1 MDIRTRVIIDYM
13 VTDSVTADISGLY
26 VMVHRLSLG
35 LGMFCLDSAYL
46 AREMCDMIS
55 AMGMVPRI
63 KPKSNT
69 VRNAKGSQAWRRMVD
84 LYMDDRGTFDS
95 EYRQRSIIESVFAAL
110 KKMYGD
116 HAVPQAGQPGKG
128 DLDPRHMPRHRAR
141 SQITGKRRQA
151 HTGPNRNTSSVTG
164 ASDHAP
170 FLAEP
175 PYHVLDLEDFM
186 GYGRTWHRMTA
197 AYSTIPVMSLVPKMT
212 FLLLGHTLVTKW

>member
-1 MDIRTRVIIDYM
+1 MHAIVDIRTRVIIDYM
-13 VTDSVTADISGLY
+13 VTDSVTADINGLY
-26 VMVHRLSLG
+26 VMLHRLG
-35 LGMFCLDSAYL
+35 QGIDMFCLDSAYL

-69 VRNAKGSQAWRRMVD
+69 VRNAKGSQPWRGMVD
-84 LYMDDRGTFDS
+84 LYMDDRETFDS
-95 EYRQRSIIESVFAAL
+95 EYHQRSVIESVFAAL

-116 HAVPQAGQPGKG
+116 CTRCRRPGN
-128 DLDPRHMPRHRAR
+128 RAREISIHMPRHRTR
-141 SQITGKRRQA
+141 SQVTGKRRQA

-175 PYHVLDLEDFM
+175 PHLVLNLGDFIGCGGTWVVTGRFRCMSCLCHLGIEDGVF
-186 GYGRTWHRMTA
+186 Y
-197 AYSTIPVMSLVPKMT
+197 Y
-212 FLLLGHTLVTKW
+212 